1 MATSTATST
10 TKFPG
15 YLSPSAGLK
24 FADVPNGLAAI
35 SKVPAAGWGQI
46 LAYMAFCE
54 VSQDQ
59 SPGTPAAAGD
69 FGFKVLTASDPAEKA
84 KKLSAELANGRLAHL
99 ERGYLEVAG
108 NDLKEISP
116 AKSQY
121 KWSISHKFF
130 NKMMHSMNGNSG
142 FCLLLMIELCLAFVM
157 GPGYMSCVT
166 YGESFTPTFNDF
178 FFGAMVALLLRLS
191 RVRCFPKSLLAMM
204 SFTLGAWSC
213 AFPFLF
219 WTCINVS
226 LAWLSLVKG
235 LRRAQLLTCRTV
247 GRQRRVKRRRI
258 TFKRCKMTKVL
269 LCVLMT
275 SSLFLPLPQQTNPC
289 MRQRAV
295 IFAQSHIFVPSRT
308 WTVSRRAR
316 NRYMQSLNGNTATVG
331 SAQGRTKW
339 ESSAH
344 APGLSVA
351 NIDELELPPNAVAI
365 QLRADQVC
373 TGATGISLCN
383 CTFLKAKLDAIGG
396 SYLCLIV
403 PGTIGVDLK
412 NMLQSARPGLL
423 PNCVQGRL
431 TLSDPATNRTFVKQV
446 VLINLGTTPVKFAQL
461 DDTVAVQDD
470 SSLSVWFHGYQRQSP
485 DEWHSTI
492 RPTLSD
498 SRDMLR
504 KRIGILGIEV
514 SNLETWNVVVTADPP
529 AFRGCLR
536 VADSQAKKLYNCKD
550 NLIFFRP
557 FISQNL
563 KPQPEDGIVIM
574 WTKFETLPALA
585 LVANTLD
592 GAHGFVSNGHS
603 LGVRINKT
611 SVRHARSVLQKPNPR
626 ICETNQNVFGTSTY
640 EISGFPPGI

>member
-1 MATSTATST
+1 
-10 TKFPG
+10 
-15 YLSPSAGLK
+15 
-24 FADVPNGLAAI
+24 
-35 SKVPAAGWGQI
+35 
-46 LAYMAFCE
+46 
-54 VSQDQ
+54 
-59 SPGTPAAAGD
+59 
-69 FGFKVLTASDPAEKA
+69 
-84 KKLSAELANGRLAHL
+84 
-99 ERGYLEVAG
+99 
-108 NDLKEISP
+108 
-116 AKSQY
+116 
-121 KWSISHKFF
+121 
-130 NKMMHSMNGNSG
+130 
-142 FCLLLMIELCLAFVM
+142 
-157 GPGYMSCVT
+157 
-166 YGESFTPTFNDF
+166 
-178 FFGAMVALLLRLS
+178 
-191 RVRCFPKSLLAMM
+191 
-204 SFTLGAWSC
+204 
-213 AFPFLF
+213 
-219 WTCINVS
+219 
-226 LAWLSLVKG
+226 
-235 LRRAQLLTCRTV
+235 
-247 GRQRRVKRRRI
+247 
-258 TFKRCKMTKVL
+258 
-269 LCVLMT
+269 
-275 SSLFLPLPQQTNPC
+275 
-289 MRQRAV
+289 
-295 IFAQSHIFVPSRT
+295 
-308 WTVSRRAR
+308 
-316 NRYMQSLNGNTATVG
+316 MQSLNGNTATVG

-504 KRIGILGIEV
+504 KRIAGILGIEV

-563 KPQPEDGIVIM
+563 KPQPEDGGIVIM

-592 GAHGFVSNGHS
+592 GAHGFVSNGSNGHS

-640 EISGFPPGI
+640 EISGFPPGISAATVVAMLHSTTDGSKWKSWDVIPLKHIQRYNMSVWIVKADQEPSLERLITGKGEFKLVIRKMLNKQELSAQRKQQNEERAARAKAIRREQVLSKTYHSPMPDYDIPDHWQAYRDKQEQRKGKGKGKSKPEPLQTRQETAASSSNELQQIREDLSALTQRVNTQEIRLDQFQNQMSLQHNEVMQALTALGAAGSSQSGRPDRSSARKRQPDIQNTPLKAIADAKDSKVSRV